1 MCKEKQRADSYC
13 GFSCAGADFQLK
25 SKKNANKKT
34 DFEELEEKDCDDAK
48 NKCRG
53 GGFVLAFVNL
63 EVLLMRL
70 DGGRHGV
77 GGHKYLERMGW
88 WVV

>member
-48 NKCRG
+48 NKCR
-53 GGFVLAFVNL
+53 
-63 EVLLMRL
+63 
-70 DGGRHGV
+70 DSS
-77 GGHKYLERMGW
+77 
-88 WVV
+88 